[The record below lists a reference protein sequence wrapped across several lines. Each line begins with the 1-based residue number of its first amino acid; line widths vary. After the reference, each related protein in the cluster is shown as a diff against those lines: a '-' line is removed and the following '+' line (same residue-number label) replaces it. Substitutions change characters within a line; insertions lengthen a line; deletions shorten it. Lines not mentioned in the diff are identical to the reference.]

1 MPQADDNIEGFD
13 RPDQTQL
20 VDVPKE
26 LGIYRLA
33 RLLGRGGMG
42 EVWLAHDTKL
52 ERDVAVKLMRRELLA
67 NAEAVKRFY
76 REARAVAR
84 LNHPNIVQAYS
95 IGEEHGLL
103 YYVMEMVE
111 GETVTERL
119 QRLGTYP
126 LADAINVMLQT
137 INGLDYAYVRGVV
150 HRDIKPSNLMLTEDF
165 RIKIADFGLAK
176 LLETDTHMTATG
188 VAMGSPNYMSPEQA
202 RGEEADHRSDI
213 YALGITLFQILTN
226 ELPFTAPTPIT
237 VLLRQIQDQ
246 LPEPDMLRELSGG
259 AVLETIKKMTAK
271 SADDRFQTYGGL
283 AAALNVLA
291 PDVHVPMS
299 GHSVT
304 STLSAS
310 RDGSDTPSANNASA
324 ATEALAGQTLTQGS
338 AQTDESMERG
348 AKKKQLPLIAI
359 LSAVGL
365 LSLILVSGITYMLAR
380 NDGTAEVPPS
390 IPSEIEVTQGST
402 SQPQVPEIVPTATTQ
417 SNATGNASVTGN
429 GVASTQQNVAV
440 SPSPTVSMPTPQT
453 AAPAT
458 PSPTIEPKMSFTPIP
473 TPEPVK
479 EVLVGPNIP
488 RGAKVNLLDE
498 NNSPVATVEAG
509 SRLTVVRLD
518 TTTNG
523 NTRFVVRNG
532 EQLAYLP
539 FSDGSPLYGTAAI
552 SASTLPTVQTMQVVL
567 GTGDGQ
573 PITIYSDKNLRRKI
587 KELPSGTRLT
597 ATEQPPVGFSVVLPD
612 NREGFV
618 VKGDAKPVQ

>member
-20 VDVPKE
+20 VDVPKQ

-67 NAEAVKRFY
+67 NEEAVKRFY

-119 QRLGTYP
+119 RRLGTYP

-176 LLETDTHMTATG
+176 LLETDSHMTATG

-226 ELPFTAPTPIT
+226 ELPFTASTPIS

-246 LPEPDMLRELSGG
+246 LPEPDMLREMSGG

-304 STLSAS
+304 STLAAS
-310 RDGSDTPSANNASA
+310 REGSDKTSEENASA
-324 ATEALAGQTLTQGS
+324 TNENVVGQTLTQGTP
-338 AQTDESMERG
+338 QTNVSTELV
-348 AKKKQLPLIAI
+348 AKKSQLPLMAI
-359 LSAVGL
+359 LGAVGL
-365 LSLILVSGITYMLAR
+365 FALILVGGITYMLSR
-380 NDGTAEVPPS
+380 SNGTSEVPPLL
-390 IPSEIEVTQGST
+390 PPEIEITQGSAT
-402 SQPQVPEIVPTATTQ
+402 QPQLPEVAEVLQVVPTAPTQ
-417 SNATGNASVTGN
+417 SNAAIAPLPGNEAAS
-429 GVASTQQNVAV
+429 AQQNV
-440 SPSPTVSMPTPQT
+440 TVTP
-453 AAPAT
+453 APAT
-458 PSPTIEPKMSFTPIP
+458 PSPTPEPTISFTPVP

-479 EVLVGPNIP
+479 EVLVGPNLP

-498 NNSPVATVEAG
+498 NNTPVASVEAG
-509 SRLTVVRLD
+509 SRLTVIRLD
-518 TTTNG
+518 TTIAG
-523 NTRFVVRNG
+523 NTRFVVQNG
-532 EQLAYLP
+532 EKLAYLP
-539 FSDGSPLYGTAAI
+539 FGDGSPLYGTAGVT
-552 SASTLPTVQTMQVVL
+552 ASSLPTVQTLQVVL

-573 PITIYSDKNLRRKI
+573 PITVYSDKNLRRKI
-587 KELPSGTRLT
+587 KELPSGTKLT
-597 ATEQPPVGFSVVLPD
+597 ATEQPPIGFSVVLPD

>member
-1 MPQADDNIEGFD
+1 MPEANENIEGFD

-20 VDVPKE
+20 VDVPKQ
-26 LGIYRLA
+26 LGIYRLS

-67 NAEAVKRFY
+67 NEEAVKRFY

-95 IGEEHGLL
+95 IGEEHGLI

-119 QRLGTYP
+119 RRVGPFP
-126 LADAINVMLQT
+126 LADAINVVLQT
-137 INGLDYAYVRGVV
+137 INGLDYAFVRGVV

-213 YALGITLFQILTN
+213 YALGITLFQVLTN
-226 ELPFTAPTPIT
+226 ELPFTASTPIS

-246 LPEPDMLRELSGG
+246 LPEPEILREMSGG
-259 AVLETIKKMTAK
+259 AVLEAIKKMTAK

-291 PDVHVPMS
+291 PDIHVPMS
-299 GHSVT
+299 GHSIT
-304 STLSAS
+304 TTLSAS
-310 RDGSDTPSANNASA
+310 QEGQSRSPASDASA
-324 ATEALAGQTLTQGS
+324 ASESLAGETVAQGPTQIGGTS
-338 AQTDESMERG
+338 EQL
-348 AKKKQLPLIAI
+348 AKKSNLSLIAI
-359 LSAVGL
+359 LGSVGL
-365 LSLILVSGITYMLAR
+365 VALILVAAITYLLTR
-380 NDGTAEVPPS
+380 GNGTGEVPPLL
-390 IPSEIEVTQGST
+390 PPEIEVSQGPAT
-402 SQPQVPEIVPTATTQ
+402 VAQPPQVAPTVVAQPVATQTP
-417 SNATGNASVTGN
+417 AISVTPATS
-429 GVASTQQNVAV
+429 V
-440 SPSPTVSMPTPQT
+440 PTPQT

-458 PSPTIEPKMSFTPIP
+458 PAPTVVPTMSFTPVP

-479 EVLVGPNIP
+479 EVLVGPNLP

-498 NNSPVATVEAG
+498 NNTPIASVEAG
-509 SRLTVVRLD
+509 SFLTVVRLD
-518 TTTNG
+518 KGPNG

-539 FSDGSPLYGTAAI
+539 FSDGSPQYGTAAV
-552 SASTLPTVQTMQVVL
+552 SASALPTVETLKVVL
-567 GTGDGQ
+567 GTGDGKA
-573 PITIYSDKNLRRKI
+573 ITIYTDKNLRRKI
-587 KELPSGTRLT
+587 KELPSGTKLT
-597 ATEQPPVGFSVVLPD
+597 ATEEPPIGFRVVLPD

-618 VKGDAKPVQ
+618 IKGDAKPVQ